1 MRRRLYWAG
10 VLAGVLLLAGGVVVG
25 ALGYRAMQNPAAV
38 VRGYFAALARADA
51 PRALAYGKVPF
62 GPHTLLTSAI
72 LREQQRIAPL
82 RDVSVARTVRHG
94 SHATVEVNYTLA
106 FAGTDVPVAAQVPLH
121 KSSGR
126 WRLDY
131 VALPVEIVPGAARQR
146 ESILGGAVPT
156 GTTML
161 FPGAL
166 PIRFDTPYL
175 KLDPYKDNLT
185 FNDVSSAAVSVEA
198 TDAARVAMA
207 TAVRTALQRCVTGPG
222 DQMCPLPNERYVP
235 GSIHG
240 AVTGG
245 LRTTDLVVESLEP
258 VGTLRFNGSAT
269 IAGTWQRLNFH
280 NVRVTGRGRVDLDIH
295 AVAYA
300 TRPLRLR
307 WVAT

>member
-1 MRRRLYWAG
+1 MRRRLYWVG

-25 ALGYRAMQNPAAV
+25 ALAYTATESPAAV
-38 VRGYFAALARADA
+38 VRGYFAALARSDA
-51 PRALAYGKVPF
+51 PRALAYGMVPF
-62 GPHTLLTSAI
+62 GPHTLLTSSI

-82 RDVSVARTVRHG
+82 HDVSVVHTARHG
-94 SHATVEVNYTLA
+94 SHATVDVNYDLA
-106 FAGTDVPVAAQVPLH
+106 FAGTDVPVSAHVPMH

-131 VALPVEIVPGAARQR
+131 VALPMEVVPGGAQQR
-146 ESILGGAVPT
+146 ESVLGGAVPT

-175 KLDPYKDNLT
+175 RLDPYKDNVT
-185 FNDVSSAAVSVEA
+185 FNDASSVAVYVETTDSARAAM
-198 TDAARVAMA
+198 TQ
-207 TAVRTALQRCVTGPG
+207 AVRSALQRCVTGSP
-222 DQMCPLPNERYVP
+222 DPMCPLPNERYVP
-235 GSIHG
+235 GSIRG
-240 AVTGG
+240 VIAGS
-245 LRTTDLVVESLEP
+245 LRGSDIVVESLEP
-258 VGTLRFNGSAT
+258 VGTLRFTGSAT
-269 IAGTWQRLNFH
+269 IAGRWQRLNFH
-280 NVRVTGRGRVDLDIH
+280 NVRVTGRGRVELDIH